1 MSNIQD
7 VFDKQKAYFDS
18 DITKSYEWRIN
29 QLDRMEAM
37 LKDNYDAFCQALG
50 TDFKTG
56 SAEQHSELNGSLGS
70 IAYNRAH
77 LKEWMEPVEVSIPKF
92 LAAEGS
98 KGMIHRDPYGV
109 ALIIGPFNGPIILM
123 VEPAVTALA
132 AGNPIMLKVSSGIPA
147 IAALWL
153 ELVPKYFEEEAVSV
167 TDGDREAVT
176 ELLKIPY
183 DFIFFTGSVAV
194 GKVIMRAA
202 AENLTPV
209 LLELG
214 GQNPA
219 IVDQTA
225 NIAESARKIIWGAMA
240 WGGQWCTSPGYA
252 YVHESV
258 VEEFNAEAKK
268 ALIEMFGD
276 DPKSNPDFS
285 KIISPKAVVRLA
297 SLIDPAKVIAGGE
310 YDAAAKYLA
319 PTLIYPAS
327 WSDKIMEDEIFGP
340 ILAIMPYSDLKE
352 AVKQIKKAPKPLAAY
367 IFSKDE
373 ATIQYLQHTLSFGGG
388 AVNHVNIH
396 LYLQTLPFGGVG
408 SSGIG
413 SYYGKFGFDSLSHPK
428 SVLSLPA
435 DLSIEHLYPPYTPEK
450 IRAADIWG
458 EY

>member
-1 MSNIQD
+1 MSNFQN

-18 DITKSYEWRIN
+18 DITKSYGWRID
-29 QLDRMEAM
+29 QLNRMEAM
-37 LKDNYDAFCQALG
+37 LKENFDAFCLALG
-50 TDFKTG
+50 ADFKTG
-56 SAEQHSELNGSLGS
+56 SAEQHSELNGSLGC
-70 IAYNRAH
+70 ITYIRAN

-98 KGMIHRDPYGV
+98 KGMIQRDPYGV
-109 ALIIGPFNGPIILM
+109 ALIIGPFNGPIILL

-147 IAALWL
+147 IAALWMD
-153 ELVPKYFEEEAVSV
+153 LVPKYFEEEAVSV
-167 TDGDREAVT
+167 SDGDREAVT
-176 ELLKIPY
+176 ELLKVPY
-183 DFIFFTGSVAV
+183 NFIFFTGSVAV

-202 AENLTPV
+202 AEHLTPV

-268 ALIEMFGD
+268 ALTEMYGD
-276 DPKSNPDFS
+276 DPKNNLDFS
-285 KIISPKAVVRLA
+285 RIISATAVKRLA
-297 SLIDPAKVIAGGE
+297 SLIDPDKVIAGGD
-310 YDAAAKYLA
+310 YDEEAKYVA

-340 ILAIMPYSDLKE
+340 ILAIMPYSDLNE
-352 AVKQIKKAPKPLAAY
+352 AVKKIKQAPRPLAAY
-367 IFSKDE
+367 IFSRDE
-373 ATIQYLQHTLSFGGG
+373 GTIQYLQQTLSFGGG
-388 AVNHVNIH
+388 AVNHVNVH

-413 SYYGKFGFDSLSHPK
+413 SYYGKFGFDSLTHPK
-428 SVLSLPA
+428 SVLSIPA
-435 DLSIEHLYPPYTPEK
+435 DFSIEHLYPPYTPEK
-450 IRAADIWG
+450 IKAADIWG

>member
-1 MSNIQD
+1 MSNFQA
-7 VFDKQKAYFDS
+7 VFDKQKAYFNS
-18 DITKSYEWRIN
+18 DISKSYEWRID
-29 QLDRMEAM
+29 QLNRMEAM
-37 LKDNYDAFCQALG
+37 LKENFDAWCQALG
-50 TDFKTG
+50 DDFKTG
-56 SAEQHSELNGSLGS
+56 SAEQVSELNGSIGAIGYIRS
-70 IAYNRAH
+70 H
-77 LKEWMEPVEVSIPKF
+77 LQEWMKPVEVSIPKF
-92 LAAEGS
+92 LSEEGG
-98 KGMIHRDPYGV
+98 KGTIYRDPYGV
-109 ALIIGPFNGPIILM
+109 ALIIGPFNGPIILL
-123 VEPAVTALA
+123 VEPAATALA
-132 AGNPIMLKVSSGIPA
+132 AGNPVMLKVSSGIPA
-147 IAALWL
+147 IAGLWMS
-153 ELVPKYFEEEAVSV
+153 LVPKYFEPEAVSV
-167 TDGDREAVT
+167 SDGDREAVT

-183 DFIFFTGSVAV
+183 NFIFFTGSVSV

-258 VEEFNAEAKK
+258 VDEFNSEAKK
-268 ALIEMFGD
+268 AIIEMYGD

-285 KIISPKAVVRLA
+285 RIINSKAVRQLA
-297 SLIDPAKVIAGGE
+297 SLIDPAKVIAGGDFDE
-310 YDAAAKYLA
+310 EAKYLA

-340 ILAIMPYSDLKE
+340 ILAIMPYSDLKV
-352 AVKQIKKAPKPLAAY
+352 AVAKIKEAPKPLAAY

-388 AVNHVNIH
+388 AINHVNIH
-396 LYLQTLPFGGVG
+396 LYVQTLPFGGVG

-413 SYYGKFGFDSLSHPK
+413 SYYGKFGFDSLTHAK
-428 SVLSLPA
+428 SVLTTPA

-450 IRAADIWG
+450 IKAADTWG

>member
-1 MSNIQD
+1 MSNFQA
-7 VFDKQKAYFDS
+7 VFDKQKAYFNS
-18 DITKSYEWRIN
+18 DISKSYEWRID
-29 QLDRMEAM
+29 QLNRMEAM
-37 LKDNYDAFCQALG
+37 LKENFDAWCQALG
-50 TDFKTG
+50 EDFKTG
-56 SAEQHSELNGSLGS
+56 SAEQVSELNGSISAIGYIRS
-70 IAYNRAH
+70 H
-77 LKEWMEPVEVSIPKF
+77 LQEWMKPVEVSIPRF
-92 LAAEGS
+92 LSEEGG
-98 KGMIHRDPYGV
+98 KGTIYRDPYGV
-109 ALIIGPFNGPIILM
+109 ALIIGPFNGPIILL
-123 VEPAVTALA
+123 VEPAATALA
-132 AGNPIMLKVSSGIPA
+132 AGNPVMLKVSSGIPA
-147 IAALWL
+147 IADLWMSL
-153 ELVPKYFEEEAVSV
+153 IPKYFEPEAVSV
-167 TDGDREAVT
+167 SDGDREAVT

-183 DFIFFTGSVAV
+183 NFIFFTGSVAV

-258 VEEFNAEAKK
+258 VDEFNAEAKK
-268 ALIEMFGD
+268 AIIEMYGD
-276 DPKSNPDFS
+276 DPKRNPDFS
-285 KIISPKAVVRLA
+285 RIINSKAVRRLA

-310 YDAAAKYLA
+310 FDEEAKYLA

-352 AVKQIKKAPKPLAAY
+352 AVGKIKEAPKPLAAY

-388 AVNHVNIH
+388 AINHVNIH
-396 LYLQTLPFGGVG
+396 LYVQTLPFGGVG

-413 SYYGKFGFDSLSHPK
+413 SYYGKFGFDSLTHAK
-428 SVLSLPA
+428 SVLTTPA
-435 DLSIEHLYPPYTPEK
+435 DFSIEHLYPPYTPEK
-450 IRAADIWG
+450 IKAADTWG
-458 EY
+458 DY